1 MITTR
6 VSESS
11 TLREACHSFLADLGG
26 WIGACIAEL
35 SDEPPTDGHDQ
46 GTFTVSWE
54 PHIRATGDKRA
65 LSFMK
70 DLRDKTREHFLE
82 NGKWKH
88 GYWRMQEVH
97 HGTEH
102 FELFLGTLWR
112 LDPADADTVQQFT
125 DAAEHMGN
133 WASEVPAWFDW
144 EKGLF
149 RSFHFGTDRVG
160 TEPGTETNVPDHFR
174 CLNICLLAHAMT
186 GEPRYLELSRLYGDR
201 WAGAV
206 LARDELPV
214 GLRDG
219 RAVYSFAE
227 ETDMAYRSFAGQAP
241 ELRAQV
247 DRAENF
253 LASGA
258 IEALLQLWGKTA
270 EERFRLAAEDL
281 LDVLV
286 TQLDDPDAGAAA
298 NAIRAHRRT
307 THDRRYDG
315 RVLDAAERLDPF
327 SFSELAIEPEVRR
340 ERRPSGIGKRADA
353 PDWFEDGAPRKCNS
367 ILLSLAAEIA
377 GDERLAAR
385 AVDIARACFSLA
397 RKVYPHGR
405 HHGCSA
411 RTVSAVARGHG
422 RENGAGVVTA
432 VLAPAIG
439 TLGAGR
445 RQLP

>member
-6 VSESS
+6 VPESP
-11 TLREACHSFLADLGG
+11 TPREACRSFLTDLGE
-26 WIGACIAEL
+26 WVNSCIAEL
-35 SDEPPTDGHDQ
+35 ADEPPTGGHDQ
-46 GTFTVSWE
+46 GTFTVSWG
-54 PHIRATGDKRA
+54 PHVRAAGGGQV
-65 LSFMK
+65 LQFMK
-70 DLRDKTREHFLE
+70 DLRDRTRAHFVE
-82 NGKWKH
+82 SGKWKH
-88 GYWRMQEVH
+88 GYWRMQEAH

-112 LDPADADTVQQFT
+112 LDPEDPETVVHFT

-133 WASEVPAWFDW
+133 WAEEVSAWFDW
-144 EKGLF
+144 ETGLF
-149 RSFHFGTDRVG
+149 RSFHFGTDGVRR
-160 TEPGTETNVPDHFR
+160 EPGTETNVPDHFR

-186 GEPRYLELSRLYGDR
+186 GDRRYLDLSRLCGAR
-201 WAGAV
+201 WAGAI

-219 RAVYSFAE
+219 GAVYSLDAE
-227 ETDMAYRSFAGQAP
+227 MDQAYRSFAGQAP

-247 DRAENF
+247 DRAENL

-258 IEALLQLWGKTA
+258 TEALLKLWGETG
-270 EERFRLAAEDL
+270 EQRFRLAAERL
-281 LDVLV
+281 LDVLA

-298 NAIRAHRRT
+298 NAIRAYRRST
-307 THDRRYDG
+307 RDRRYDG

-340 ERRPSGIGKRADA
+340 DGRPPGIGKRADA
-353 PDWFEDGAPRKCNS
+353 PDWFEDGAPRKCS
-367 ILLSLAAEIA
+367 PILLSLAAEVS

-385 AVDIARACFSLA
+385 AVDLAGAYFALA

-405 HHGCSA
+405 EHGCSA

-432 VLAPAIG
+432 VLSPAIEAF
-439 TLGAGR
+439 GAGR
-445 RQLP
+445 RQLS

>member
-1 MITTR
+1 
-6 VSESS
+6 
-11 TLREACHSFLADLGG
+11 
-26 WIGACIAEL
+26 
-35 SDEPPTDGHDQ
+35 
-46 GTFTVSWE
+46 
-54 PHIRATGDKRA
+54 
-65 LSFMK
+65 MK
-70 DLRDKTREHFLE
+70 DLRDKTRAHFVE
-82 NGKWKH
+82 SGKWRH
-88 GYWRMQEVH
+88 GYWRMQEAH

-112 LDPADADTVQQFT
+112 LDPEDPETVAQFT

-133 WASEVPAWFDW
+133 WASEVTAWFDR

-149 RSFHFGTDRVG
+149 RSFHFGTDGVKL
-160 TEPGTETNVPDHFR
+160 EPGTETNVPDHFR

-186 GEPRYLELSRLYGDR
+186 GERRYVELSRRYGAR
-201 WAGAV
+201 WAEAI

-227 ETDMAYRSFAGQAP
+227 ETDQAYRSFAGQAP

-247 DRAENF
+247 DRAENL

-258 IEALLQLWGKTA
+258 IEALIELWEKTD

-281 LDVLV
+281 LDVLA

-298 NAIRAHRRT
+298 NAIRTYRRST
-307 THDRRYDG
+307 RDRRYDG
-315 RVLDAAERLDPF
+315 RVLDAAARLEPF
-327 SFSELAIEPEVRR
+327 AFSELAIEPEVRCD
-340 ERRPSGIGKRADA
+340 RRPSGIGKRVDA
-353 PDWFEDGAPRKCNS
+353 PDWYEDGAPRKCNP

-385 AVDIARACFSLA
+385 AVDIARTYFSLA